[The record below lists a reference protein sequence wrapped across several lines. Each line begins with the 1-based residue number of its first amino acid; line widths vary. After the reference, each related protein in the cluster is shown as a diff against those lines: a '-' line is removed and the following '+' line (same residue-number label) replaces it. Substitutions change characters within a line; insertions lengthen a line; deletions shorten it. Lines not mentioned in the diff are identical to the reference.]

1 VADLRRTLDEE
12 LQAFQTAIAVYK
24 AGEELI
30 KNQTVR
36 LEWRPKIKGDPLG
49 FFEPLP
55 PQQML
60 LSVEA
65 RGKDLPG
72 KPAGVD
78 LIAALPNFNLNLL
91 GKDAT
96 FMTLEFEKI
105 QVRVVNGKKPEIDV
119 VFKNMAF
126 DGVLAFVQKLTEVL
140 PLEGLDRK
148 SVV

>member
-1 VADLRRTLDEE
+1 GIRDFHVTGV
-12 LQAFQTAIAVYK
+12 QTCA
-24 AGEELI
+24 
-30 KNQTVR
+30 
-36 LEWRPKIKGDPLG
+36 
-49 FFEPLP
+49 LP
-55 PQQML
+55 I
-60 LSVEA
+60 
-65 RGKDLPG
+65 
-72 KPAGVD
+72 

-140 PLEGLDRK
+140 PLEGFSDPPNVEVSAEGLK
-148 SVV
+148 AMFTLPL